1 MFFLPK
7 IEMKDYNVMID
18 GQNCFD
24 EPVKKYLKTYDN
36 VPKITTGQ
44 EDDYTTGCL
53 LDYPYF
59 KESYNL
65 IAIFLSK
72 QLEIDAD
79 PKRVQLFTFT
89 GNLTRIIA
97 YI

>member
-1 MFFLPK
+1 
-7 IEMKDYNVMID
+7 MID

-24 EPVKKYLKTYDN
+24 QLVKKYLKTYDN

-53 LDYPYF
+53 LDDPYF
-59 KESYNL
+59 KESYKL
-65 IAIFLSK
+65 IAIVLSK

-79 PKRVQLFTFT
+79 PKRVQLFNFT
-89 GNLTRIIA
+89 GNLTHIIVH
-97 YI
+97 I

>member
-1 MFFLPK
+1 
-7 IEMKDYNVMID
+7 MKDYNVIID

-24 EPVKKYLKTYDN
+24 QSVKKYLKTYDN

-53 LDYPYF
+53 LDDPYF
-59 KESYNL
+59 KESYKL
-65 IAIFLSK
+65 IAIVLSK

-79 PKRVQLFTFT
+79 PKRVQLFNFT
-89 GNLTRIIA
+89 GNLTHIIA
-97 YI
+97 HI